1 MIDRIFA
8 LTVCALSVSIS
19 AVFAQ
24 PQNNVQLLSEELTKL
39 FHGGNGEFVSVGAD
53 RGWRGVAIV
62 PPGTS
67 ISQISSAYDGLPDTI
82 VQKFVNDSIFDRP
95 IVSENSYA
103 KLGVRSLETIWE
115 EILEKTRPLEPLPRD
130 RRASWGI
137 YRWIFQP
144 ILRNG
149 KVIGYNR
156 EPSRY
161 VKRYRE
167 FEEQFNVL
175 VNGKETGLWKLHP
188 RLKKYEDYEDAVAG
202 VLNDWNKSGF
212 KAEVEAATWSFENTA
227 SGDAWRNWSFA
238 RVHFE
243 AHRVPIEEGIK
254 LPETYIIPPPSAWP
268 TMGSWVKAKS
278 AILGEDKQISYQVA
292 RIRLLRPWMDIES
305 LVSGDLRI
313 ILNAG
318 EPEYVVSSGIV
329 PSQSEL
335 PSGMLP
341 AYAEEI
347 ILVRDIVLPDGKT
360 EVPGHPLGI
369 FASPSAI
376 NLIGFTV
383 RTLPAVPTIRLESL
397 NEDASDLDTASK

>member
-1 MIDRIFA
+1 MRVFLVLVIFVA
-8 LTVCALSVSIS
+8 AICNGAAS
-19 AVFAQ
+19 AQ
-24 PQNNVQLLSEELTKL
+24 PQNNVQLLSEELTRL
-39 FHGGNGEFVSVGAD
+39 FHGGDGEFVSVGEGS
-53 RGWRGVAIV
+53 GWRGVAIV

-95 IVSENSYA
+95 VVSENNYA
-103 KLGVRSLETIWE
+103 KLGVRSLETVWE

-130 RRASWGI
+130 RRASWAV

-149 KVIGYNR
+149 KVVGYSR

-161 VKRYRE
+161 VRRYRE
-167 FEEQFNVL
+167 FEEQFNIL

-268 TMGSWVKAKS
+268 TMGSWIKARS
-278 AILGEDKQISYQVA
+278 AILGDNRQISYQVA

-305 LVSGDLRI
+305 LVSGNLRV
-313 ILNAG
+313 ILNEG
-318 EPEYVVSSGIV
+318 EPEYMVSSGII

-347 ILVRDIVLPDGKT
+347 ILVRDIVLPEGMT
-360 EVPGHPLGI
+360 EVSEHPLGI

-383 RTLPAVPTIRLESL
+383 RTLPEIPTVRLDSL
-397 NEDASDLDTASK
+397 NEDEPGTNVAKN